1 MMENVKVKNQTFK
14 LVLKSWGGVKHDFM
28 TGLTMEKAEEIA
40 ESYNWQWSED
50 GGYIWDIWIEE
61 ED

>member
-1 MMENVKVKNQTFK
+1 MKVKVKNQMFK

-28 TGLTMEKAEEIA
+28 TGLTMEEAEKIGD
-40 ESYNWQWSED
+40 SYNWQWDD
-50 GGYIWDIWIEE
+50 GGYIWDMWIEE